1 MYNET
6 APGPFSPGY
15 YNRGSTPNP
24 FFTVANQF
32 MPRNFKEV
40 LRWADYITTQSP
52 TAAEVIRKHA
62 TYPITDFVFDTNND
76 KLREKYADIV
86 KAIKLKHSL
95 NTIGFDFY
103 TRGNVF
109 ISVYLPFNRMA
120 VCPRCASS
128 YNVQSSG
135 NIKYR
140 QFRFMGECAND
151 KCNYSGPFQTVDQP
165 IKDMKELNIVTWDP
179 NHITVNHNPV
189 TGKSDFYYQIPAM
202 VRRKIM
208 LGDPMFTATL
218 PMGMLEAV
226 EKKRH
231 FLFDKKN
238 VFHMS
243 NVSIGRME
251 DGLCIPPI
259 MSIYSLVFHQAMLRK
274 ANEAIATEHM
284 TPLRVIFPQV
294 GSSNGDPMVNMSLGG
309 FVSNMEDNLRKFKQD
324 PNRAVIS
331 PVPIGYE
338 AIGGDGKNLLVAQE
352 LQLAEESILMSLG
365 VSREMM
371 AGTTNW
377 TSSTIGLRLLS
388 NSMENYV
395 RQVQEVIEWILAKV
409 AAFLGIDKVPVSMT
423 PFQLADDDFLKN
435 ILPTLIQGQMVSETT
450 ALEAVGLDFH
460 KEMENRLKEAE
471 AKEKLKIQV
480 EDIVGQARFNAA
492 RVAQSD
498 NNQDAGYE
506 ESKAKAYDIF
516 IQIAGLDPMSQQAYM
531 LQLEQQDKALYAL
544 VGGLLEKFQTG
555 AAGMVGAGQEGV
567 SQGPTAGAAEQQ
579 AQAQGQQ
586 P

>member
-1 MYNET
+1 MYNDI
-6 APGPFSPGY
+6 APGPFAPGY
-15 YNRGSTPNP
+15 YNKGFTPNP

-76 KLREKYADIV
+76 KVRDHYKDIT
-86 KAIKLKHSL
+86 KAIHLKHIL
-95 NTIGFDFY
+95 NVIGFDFY

-120 VCPRCASS
+120 ICPSCHSS
-128 YNVQSSG
+128 YNVRTAG
-135 NIKYR
+135 NIKYK
-140 QFRFMGECAND
+140 QFNFTGTCANTS
-151 KCNYSGPFQTVDQP
+151 CNHSGVFRTIDQP
-165 IKDMKELNIVTWDP
+165 VKDFREINVVTWDP

-189 TGKSDFYYQIPAM
+189 TGKSEFFYQIPAY
-202 VRRKIM
+202 VRRKLM

-226 EKKRH
+226 EKKKH
-231 FLFDKKN
+231 FKFDPRN
-238 VFHMS
+238 VYHMS
-243 NVSIGRME
+243 NMSIGRME

-284 TPLRVIFPQV
+284 TPLRVIYPQPA
-294 GSSNGDPMVNMSLGG
+294 SANGDPMVSMSLGG
-309 FVSNMEDNLRKFKQD
+309 FVNNMEDNIRKFKQD

-365 VSREMM
+365 VSRELM

-395 RQVQEVIEWILAKV
+395 RQIQEVIDWIYSKI
-409 AAFLGIDKVPVSMT
+409 AAFLGIDKVPVTMT
-423 PFQLADDDFLKN
+423 PFQLTDDEFLKN
-435 ILPTLIQGQMVSETT
+435 LLPTLLQGGMVSDTT
-450 ALEAVGLDFH
+450 ALEAIGLDFH
-460 KEMENRLKEAE
+460 KEIENKLKEAE
-471 AKEKLKIQV
+471 AKEKLKIQM

-516 IQIAGLDPMSQQAYM
+516 IQIAGMDPMSQQAYM

-544 VGGLLEKFQTG
+544 VGGLLEKFQAG
-555 AAGMVGAGQEGV
+555 AAGVIGAGQEG
-567 SQGPTAGAAEQQ
+567 QPG
-579 AQAQGQQ
+579 AQGQQ
-586 P
+586 QTAGAPQ